1 MRRGGKLRRPEAGR
15 CGTLVPPEQGDK
27 GNNMSDTIKLLETI
41 GSDASLRYASADEL
55 NGVLKHAQASVE
67 LTMAVT
73 TGDCATLR
81 VELTVQGM
89 PHFPQTQVPG
99 QEDEEETD
107 VPQPERPQ
115 PAPSPSPSPA
125 KRSSSR

>member
-1 MRRGGKLRRPEAGR
+1 
-15 CGTLVPPEQGDK
+15 
-27 GNNMSDTIKLLETI
+27 MSDTIKLLETI

-81 VELTVQGM
+81 VELKLQGV
-89 PHFPQTQVPG
+89 PHTPQTQVPG
-99 QEDEEETD
+99 REDDEEETD

>member
-1 MRRGGKLRRPEAGR
+1 
-15 CGTLVPPEQGDK
+15 
-27 GNNMSDTIKLLETI
+27 MSDTIKLLETI
-41 GSDASLRYASADEL
+41 GSDASLRYASPDEL
-55 NGVLKHAQASVE
+55 KGVLKQAQASVE

-107 VPQPERPQ
+107 VPQPEPQ
-115 PAPSPSPSPA
+115 PAPSPSPSRV
-125 KRSSSR
+125 KRARRAE